1 MSNKEFFEIIEVADR
16 DFIYKED
23 VSIYRFFRI
32 QLYKLGYDV
41 RPIYLKLKK
50 SGFNMN
56 NICIMLIKLNS
67 LLKFGD
73 KTDIV
78 DTIIDG
84 IKWRNKFIYKYQ
96 KGSIRDTLSIGDI
109 LDILTYRHENHEDYE
124 YSIRVIRFSDECK
137 SKLGNNIKVYV
148 KNEEVNISKLIYI
161 SNEWT
166 YGYGIR
172 NNIVYKIKN
181 MEDYDFLIIG
191 N

>member
-23 VSIYRFFRI
+23 VSIYRFVRI

-96 KGSIRDTLSIGDI
+96 KGSIRDI
-109 LDILTYRHENHEDYE
+109 LDILTYRHENYEDYE

-172 NNIVYKIKN
+172 NNIVYKISP
-181 MEDYDFLIIG
+181 FLR
-191 N
+191 